1 MTNILRTNTLAVAT
15 LTALLLGGCSY
26 SSVPQANKTE
36 MSGDGFNQA
45 LARNYREF
53 ANYEAVKMEDWPD
66 ATTYAGKSLAAAAG
80 NAPAPD
86 DMATRS
92 IAGDANVAELQS
104 ARVRLMQSL
113 AADAAHKAPADAAS
127 AQANF
132 DCWVE
137 QQEEGWQT
145 AHIAACKDGFWQAM
159 HATEAA
165 MAMAPAAQPAAQVVA
180 AVPTQSVPLIVF
192 FDWNSA
198 VVKGGAAGILDQAVA
213 QMRRTGHDVRLIGHT
228 DASGAVPYNMKL
240 SQDRAEAVK
249 RYLVANGVALNAV
262 ETQGF
267 GESDLLVATGDGV
280 REPQNRR
287 VEIELRTLMS
297 SR

>member
-1 MTNILRTNTLAVAT
+1 MMNISGTNTLAVAS
-15 LTALLLGGCSY
+15 LAALLLSGCSY
-26 SSVPQANKTE
+26 SSIPQANKTE
-36 MSGDGFNQA
+36 MSGAGFDQT
-45 LARNYREF
+45 LARQYRDF

-80 NAPAPD
+80 NPPAPD
-86 DMATRS
+86 DMSTRR
-92 IAGDANVAELQS
+92 IDGDANVAELQS
-104 ARVRLMQSL
+104 ARARLMQAL
-113 AADAAHKAPADAAS
+113 AAGAVDRSPASAAS

-145 AHIAACKDGFWQAM
+145 AHIAACKEAFQRSMDTTETAM
-159 HATEAA
+159 T
-165 MAMAPAAQPAAQVVA
+165 PVAQPAPAVVA
-180 AVPTQSVPLIVF
+180 AITPQTTSLIVF

-198 VVKGGAAGILDQAVA
+198 IVKGAATGVLDQAVL
-213 QMRRTGHDVRLIGHT
+213 QMRQTGHDVRLIGHT
-228 DASGAVPYNMKL
+228 DASGTGAYNMKL

-249 RYLVANGVALNAV
+249 RYLVANGAALQAIAT
-262 ETQGF
+262 EGS

-287 VEIELRTLMS
+287 VEVEMRTLVS